1 MKRKTSLNLVLASIA
16 VAIALITA
24 AAFWFYH
31 SPYGPTIPLIRT
43 GSSQSI
49 THPTDHPRK
58 SSNLRATKSAR
69 PCVMTLP
76 IPNSNIRWVTYR

>member
-31 SPYGPTIPLIRT
+31 SPRPL
-43 GSSQSI
+43 Q
-49 THPTDHPRK
+49 
-58 SSNLRATKSAR
+58 
-69 PCVMTLP
+69 
-76 IPNSNIRWVTYR
+76 

>member
-31 SPYGPTIPLIRT
+31 RPYGPTIPE
-43 GSSQSI
+43 
-49 THPTDHPRK
+49 
-58 SSNLRATKSAR
+58 NR
-69 PCVMTLP
+69 PICAQ
-76 IPNSNIRWVTYR
+76 PNRQDPAL

>member
-31 SPYGPTIPLIRT
+31 SPYGPDHPTYPYRLFTIHYPTRPTIPE
-43 GSSQSI
+43 
-49 THPTDHPRK
+49 
-58 SSNLRATKSAR
+58 NR
-69 PCVMTLP
+69 PICAQ
-76 IPNSNIRWVTYR
+76 PNRQDPAL